1 MWQTNQVEE
10 MITVVSILDRPTLM
24 RQFEE
29 YPSRF
34 PIDFTRDFLDRQP
47 LDRLRHIFV
56 AICLQTQQMPGS
68 RICVEEL
75 VAS

>member
-10 MITVVSILDRPTLM
+10 LITVVSILDRTTLM

-29 YPSRF
+29 YPARF
-34 PIDFTRDFLDRQP
+34 PVDFTREFLDRQP

-56 AICLQTQQMPGS
+56 AICLQTQLMPGS
-68 RICVEEL
+68 RIGVEDL